1 MADNAEYK
9 KEKRRRFSNG
19 SAASDPA
26 PSPVVSP
33 QPVLSQEPLP
43 VVSPQPV
50 LSQEQHEAQLA
61 TNRARKRKWRH
72 SRADSAALAT
82 KEKDRKRSLG
92 RRRRHSGESVSSM
105 DFDSDAPAAADGGM
119 MSPAAAIRSPFQDDG
134 LARGPREDS
143 GSHFYFDVKFVGL
156 CCVVVLAHLLRSTAA
171 WNFTSDQ

>member
-19 SAASDPA
+19 SAASDAA

-33 QPVLSQEPLP
+33 QPVLSP
-43 VVSPQPV
+43 
-50 LSQEQHEAQLA
+50 EQHEAQLA
-61 TNRARKRKWRH
+61 ANRERKRKWRH

-143 GSHFYFDVKFVGL
+143 GSHFYFDVKFVAL
-156 CCVVVLAHLLRSTAA
+156 CCGSCSPFALDTCTAA